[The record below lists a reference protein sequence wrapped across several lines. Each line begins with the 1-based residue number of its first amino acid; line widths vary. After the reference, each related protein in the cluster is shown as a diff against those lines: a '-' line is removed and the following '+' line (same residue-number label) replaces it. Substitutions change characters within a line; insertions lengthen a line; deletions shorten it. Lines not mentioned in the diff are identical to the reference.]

1 MMSLFLTDLYYQR
14 LPFVQIVILTIICSI
29 FTVLTEM
36 NAEQIIYS
44 FGVMSH
50 LYGLFLPV
58 LFTVAF
64 ALSKGKLIGGGDV
77 LLALPV
83 AILLPWQCVLAVL
96 WLASVLALLSYA
108 SVIASEAKQ
117 SSRYVLLAG
126 LLRLKPRNDKGQ
138 NRNDR
143 ARKTPFGSFLI
154 IATLVVLFMVE
165 PLVNFF

>member
-44 FGVMSH
+44 FGLVSH

-58 LFTVAF
+58 LFGIVF

-77 LLALPV
+77 LLALPI
-83 AILLPWQCVLAVL
+83 AILLPWQCVLVVL
-96 WLASVLALLSYA
+96 WLASVLAILFYA
-108 SVIASEAKQ
+108 
-117 SSRYVLLAG
+117 
-126 LLRLKPRNDKGQ
+126 
-138 NRNDR
+138 RNDR
-143 ARKTPFGSFLI
+143 TRRIPFGSFLI
-154 IATLVVLFMVE
+154 VATLVIIFMMKFF
-165 PLVNFF
+165 VNFL